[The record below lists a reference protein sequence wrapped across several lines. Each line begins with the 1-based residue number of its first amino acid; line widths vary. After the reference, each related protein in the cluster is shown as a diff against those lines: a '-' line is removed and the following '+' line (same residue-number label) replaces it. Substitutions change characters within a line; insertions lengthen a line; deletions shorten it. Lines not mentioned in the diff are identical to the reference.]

1 MQRLQQAEAS
11 ASATMMLP
19 RTTVPPRERVEAGGR
34 LSTAPT
40 AAMAAGAR
48 QPCGGRGDLRRAFSY
63 IVNTDLTNAAALE
76 RRAEPTVTV
85 YGVFRVN
92 FVGPKRRVERFCSLN
107 AKSK

>member
-48 QPCGGRGDLRRAFSY
+48 QPCGGRGDLRRAFSF
-63 IVNTDLTNAAALE
+63 IVNTDLTNAAAQE
-76 RRAEPTVTV
+76 RRAPS
-85 YGVFRVN
+85 
-92 FVGPKRRVERFCSLN
+92 PPSLCMECFGLISWAQN
-107 AKSK
+107 AVWSGSAH

>member
-48 QPCGGRGDLRRAFSY
+48 QPCGGRGDLRRAFSFT
-63 IVNTDLTNAAALE
+63 VNTKNRDPRSPRETDVMLTSH
-76 RRAEPTVTV
+76 RRHRESQ
-85 YGVFRVN
+85 G
-92 FVGPKRRVERFCSLN
+92 
-107 AKSK
+107 